1 MKKNRGSYP
10 FKLPL
15 LISFLTAVVVI
26 ASGAWA
32 QAQMQIGG
40 EFEFVD
46 FSVPVVLGSGL
57 KGHEEAMADRMVK
70 AIQEICPPPQCQETR
85 VEGKF
90 GQESRFQLEN
100 GFWFQISWD
109 PNVVEVTTKPSTVA
123 EVRAMAPV
131 LQKLIWGSAKLA
143 GLSPDPERRA
153 GHFNFGAMKSFDG
166 NALEF
171 LKFIIDY
178 ANRPELANGIFRDTN
193 SLNAPHLAQLGEEQ
207 RRALSDLAAKALTKP
222 QEEKMTLAN
231 LFSKPRKH
239 PTQMTIAEMAYDLVR
254 HVFYETTNPMY
265 SGPEAWHY
273 QALGLKS
280 VLMIR
285 PDSDRPLENRA
296 VRSQRDIYDF
306 ILMAELMEARIAYL
320 KTLPKET
327 AFTVTETTKGKFTAQ
342 ELVNRYYIY
351 VTETGLSWD
360 VYKRLLPA
368 KLLIRKPH
376 PLLMVVAAPSEKS
389 KSVKEIVEV
398 LDLLATSPWLQK
410 KVQEILLNEQIPY
423 EQRELLLHEI
433 KRLEVSTDYSHE
445 MRRRLKQLDFAVIP
459 GGGSMSCRALFL

>member
-1 MKKNRGSYP
+1 
-10 FKLPL
+10 
-15 LISFLTAVVVI
+15 
-26 ASGAWA
+26 
-32 QAQMQIGG
+32 MQIGG

-57 KGHEEAMADRMVK
+57 KGHEEAMAQRMVK
-70 AIQEICPPPQCQETR
+70 SIQEICPPPQCQEKR

-90 GQESRFQLEN
+90 GKESRFQLEN

-109 PNVVEVTTKPSTVA
+109 PNVVEVRTRPSTVA
-123 EVRAMAPV
+123 EVRAMAPI
-131 LQKLIWGSAKLA
+131 LQKLIWGSAERV
-143 GLSPDPERRA
+143 GLIPDPERRA

-166 NALEF
+166 KALEF

-193 SLNAPHLAQLGEEQ
+193 SLNAPHLAQLKEEQ
-207 RRALSDLAAKALTKP
+207 RRALSDLAAKSLVPP
-222 QEEKMTLAN
+222 QEEKVTLAN
-231 LFSKPRKH
+231 IFSKPRKH
-239 PTQMTIAEMAYDLVR
+239 PTQMTIAEMAYDLVS
-254 HVFYETTNPMY
+254 HVFYETSNPMY
-265 SGPEAWHY
+265 TGPDAWHY

-280 VLMIR
+280 VLMIG

-306 ILMAELMEARIAYL
+306 ILMAELMEARISYL
-320 KTLPKET
+320 KNLPQET
-327 AFTVTETTKGKFTAQ
+327 AFTVTETFKGKFTAQ

-351 VTETGLSWD
+351 VTETGLTWD

-368 KLLIRKPH
+368 KLLIHKPH
-376 PLLMVVAAPSEKS
+376 PLLTSGLAPLEKS
-389 KSVKEIVEV
+389 KSIQGVVAV

-433 KRLEVSTDYSHE
+433 KRLEVSIDYSRE
-445 MRRRLKQLDFAVIP
+445 MWTRLKQLDFTITP
-459 GGGSMSCRALFL
+459 GGGGMSCRAIFL